1 MHVENLP
8 KSTSELLE
16 VLAKAESIKPF
27 VLIGG
32 TALSL
37 RHGHRISEDLD
48 FLFAQKPFAINR
60 TLPRSSITK
69 TLDFLHGNGYHARKI
84 EHLGKRHDVLDD
96 GLDLD
101 DYQQDFEVGAAS
113 TKITFVCLED
123 RKLFDATDRE
133 CYGCIEIASDAEI
146 FAGKSIVLA
155 QRLRSRDIVDLGWLM
170 EHGPFTVSDIERA
183 FTKADQMQ
191 NFDFALSKIFFGK
204 FDARD
209 PGYTATRAE
218 VPEPEQAVKLV
229 WKKCREWL
237 KNESRTAMLVG

>member
-113 TKITFVCLED
+113 TKITFVC
-123 RKLFDATDRE
+123 
-133 CYGCIEIASDAEI
+133 IEIASDAEI